1 MMASIDSIQWSIDCC
16 TMAFSLA
23 PHCISHSSL
32 WISDCQKCI
41 SVHACRYRRTKKQ
54 YSSLS
59 SNCMCGL
66 GMVPGVYLAGTVSV
80 VGFPYVA

>member
-16 TMAFSLA
+16 TVAFSLA

-41 SVHACRYRRTKKQ
+41 SLHACRYLRVKKQ
-54 YSSLS
+54 NSSLS
-59 SNCMCGL
+59 NDSMCGF
-66 GMVPGVYLAGTVSV
+66 GTVPAVYPAGTVSF